1 MTIGS
6 LFSGIGGLELGLE
19 RAGLGPVLW
28 QAERDAYCRAVL
40 RRHWPSARRFS
51 DVKEVGDGAT
61 RVDVVCGG
69 FPCQPVSLAGRR
81 LAQLDERWLWPEFVR
96 VVRAVEPR
104 VVVIENV
111 PGLRTAGLRDV
122 LADLADLGFDAEWS
136 CIAAGEDPR
145 RTHGW
150 PHAGAPHERRRIF
163 LVATHPDRVRVRH
176 KPGWLGRA
184 CWEGA
189 SVSRDAR
196 SARAADDANVKHGD
210 RRNAS
215 AAERRSNA
223 DLASRRTETVGT
235 AADSGSV
242 SVRQRTDESR
252 GWVSNSA
259 WSGGGEEAVGTAADP
274 GSARLERSDE
284 RAEEQ
289 RDDLRRG
296 QREEAVG
303 VGSNADGQGQ
313 SQPRWTDRAV
323 RGWASDSS
331 WRHAPPAVRG
341 MDDGPSDGLDDSGH
355 DGSGR
360 DRGEAR
366 EPATQAPD
374 TWRVSACGNAVVPQV
389 AEIVGRAIV
398 DACEWR
404 AA

>member
-19 RAGLGPVLW
+19 RAGLGPVMW
-28 QAERDAYCRAVL
+28 QAERDPYCLAVL
-40 RRHWPSARRFS
+40 RRHWPDARRFS
-51 DVKEVGDGAT
+51 DVREVGGEAA

-81 LAQLDERWLWPEFVR
+81 LAQLDERWLWPEFAR
-96 VVRAVEPR
+96 VIRAVEPR

-136 CIAAGEDPR
+136 CVAAGEDPR

-163 LVATHPDRVRVRH
+163 LVATHPDRVEVRGQQ
-176 KPGWLGRA
+176 GWFGRA

-196 SARAADDANVKHGD
+196 SARAA
-210 RRNAS
+210 
-215 AAERRSNA
+215 
-223 DLASRRTETVGT
+223 
-235 AADSGSV
+235 AADASGEGLARANRSGAAGRTGTV
-242 SVRQRTDESR
+242 QR
-252 GWVSNSA
+252 A
-259 WSGGGEEAVGTAADP
+259 GGEEAD
-274 GSARLERSDE
+274 SATT
-284 RAEEQ
+284 
-289 RDDLRRG
+289 
-296 QREEAVG
+296 VG

-313 SQPRWTDRAV
+313 SQSHWSDRAV
-323 RGWASDSS
+323 RGWASDSG
-331 WRHAPPAVRG
+331 WWNAPPAVRG
-341 MDDGPSDGLDDSGH
+341 VDDGVSDGLDGAVGDDRSGH
-355 DGSGR
+355 E
-360 DRGEAR
+360 GEAG
-366 EPATQAPD
+366 EPASQAPD

-389 AEIVGRAIV
+389 AEIVGRAIASV
-398 DACEWR
+398 CRWE

>member
-19 RAGLGPVLW
+19 RAGLGPVMW
-28 QAERDAYCRAVL
+28 QAERDPYCLAVL
-40 RRHWPSARRFS
+40 RRHWPDARRFS
-51 DVKEVGDGAT
+51 DVREVGSGAA

-81 LAQLDERWLWPEFVR
+81 LAQLDERWLWPEFAR
-96 VVRAVEPR
+96 IIRSVEPR
-104 VVVIENV
+104 IVVIENV

-136 CIAAGEDPR
+136 CVAAGEDPR

-163 LVATHPDRVRVRH
+163 LVATHPDRVEVRGEQ
-176 KPGWLGRA
+176 GWFGRA

-196 SARAADDANVKHGD
+196 SARAAADSGSVFVRQRTDEARGWVSDSAWSGGSEDAVGTADDPYIEHRYG
-210 RRNAS
+210 RNAS

-223 DLASRRTETVGT
+223 DLASRRTETVG
-235 AADSGSV
+235 
-242 SVRQRTDESR
+242 
-252 GWVSNSA
+252 
-259 WSGGGEEAVGTAADP
+259 
-274 GSARLERSDE
+274 
-284 RAEEQ
+284 
-289 RDDLRRG
+289 
-296 QREEAVG
+296 

-313 SQPRWTDRAV
+313 SQSRWSDRAV
-323 RGWASDSS
+323 RGWASDSG
-331 WRHAPPAVRG
+331 WRNAPPAVRG
-341 MDDGPSDGLDDSGH
+341 VDDGVSDGLDGAVGD
-355 DGSGR
+355 DRSGR
-360 DRGEAR
+360 EGEAS
-366 EPATQAPD
+366 ELATQAPD

-389 AEIVGRAIV
+389 AEIVGRAIASV
-398 DACEWR
+398 CRWE